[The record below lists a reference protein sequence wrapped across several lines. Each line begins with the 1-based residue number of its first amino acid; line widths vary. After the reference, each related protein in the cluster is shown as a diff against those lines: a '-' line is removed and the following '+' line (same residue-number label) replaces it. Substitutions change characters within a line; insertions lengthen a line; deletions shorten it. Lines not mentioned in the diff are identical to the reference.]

1 MPHNKK
7 HTKPSDKFL
16 HTQDYIYMY
25 IYMYTYILKLGTT
38 KPDTELQYHRKEL
51 YFERKVQ
58 IHTDQYRKED
68 FS

>member
-1 MPHNKK
+1 
-7 HTKPSDKFL
+7 
-16 HTQDYIYMY
+16 
-25 IYMYTYILKLGTT
+25 MYTYILKLGTT